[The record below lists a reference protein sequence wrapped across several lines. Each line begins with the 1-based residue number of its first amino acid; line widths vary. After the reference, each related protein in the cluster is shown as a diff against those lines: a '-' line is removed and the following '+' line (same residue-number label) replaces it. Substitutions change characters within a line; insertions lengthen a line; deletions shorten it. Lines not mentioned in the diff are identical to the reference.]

1 MKPPADRRQRAAVRS
16 PDKTRVPD
24 SHAEK
29 AYQAI
34 RSMIMDRT
42 LSQGASLNVSE
53 IAEQCEMSI
62 TPVREAIRRLES
74 EGLLEVLP
82 RRGTFVRSFSAEDLI
97 SAFAVAEAYEGM
109 AAYLVAERVEQ
120 GDDLN
125 EDLKLVVGYV
135 DEMAMHLEQN
145 RANLW
150 AALDTMFHQSL
161 CQLSKNMH
169 IWQSYQMVRAQMDCV
184 LWFITP
190 LYVDRGNSTREHR
203 DIVEAVQHGE
213 KEMARVLSQKH
224 RNHVRGVLRKL
235 TPLSGNISPLT

>member
-1 MKPPADRRQRAAVRS
+1 MKLPADHKRRTGAQS
-16 PDKTRVPD
+16 PKKNGGPD

-34 RSMIMDRT
+34 RAMIMGRT
-42 LSQGASLNVSE
+42 LSQGTSLNVSK

-120 GDDLN
+120 GDDLG
-125 EDLKLVVGYV
+125 EDLDRLAGYV
-135 DEMAMHLEQN
+135 DEMATHLERN
-145 RANLW
+145 NASLW

-190 LYVDRGNSTREHR
+190 LYVDRGNSTCEHR
-203 DIVEAVQHGE
+203 GIIEAVRRGE
-213 KEMARVLSQKH
+213 KETARALSQKH
-224 RNHVRGVLRKL
+224 RNHVRGVLRGL
-235 TPLSGNISPLT
+235 APLGANVSPLT